1 MTEIELIP
9 SEYIESQIL
18 LIRGQKVIL
27 DQSLAKLYGV
37 ETKALNRAIQRNLAR
52 FPSDF
57 MFQLNHQEV
66 VILRYQFGTSSA
78 WGGRRYLPYVFTEH
92 GAIMAAS
99 VLNTPRAI
107 EVSVLVVRAFT
118 KLRQILASHKE
129 LVFKLKELERKLGT
143 HDKSIKNLFAT
154 IRQLMAPPEPK
165 KHPIGFSGPVAKLH
179 PRASVKNR

>member
-1 MTEIELIP
+1 MTEIALIP
-9 SEYIESQIL
+9 SEHIENQIL

-57 MFQLNHQEV
+57 MFQLNNQEV

-107 EVSVLVVRAFT
+107 ETSVLVVRAFT
-118 KLRQILASHKE
+118 RLRQILASHKE

-143 HDKSIKNLFAT
+143 HDKAIKNLFAT

-165 KHPIGFSGPVAKLH
+165 KHPIGFRGP
-179 PRASVKNR
+179 RG